1 MKKKSSAIQNT
12 ASSSLKNEL
21 FRKNLGNLAGSI
33 LGLLLDLALTLF
45 LSVLLQLIVDSM
57 LDGGSALPFGTLLW
71 LTAALLG
78 LLLLYGGVWGFF
90 RPRFQARAMGQYK
103 EAAFSRLLQKSI
115 AAFSRE
121 GTATYLSALSND
133 AAIIEE
139 KYVRGLTLL
148 FSYILYGVGMLATML
163 LYSPL
168 LTAAAIV
175 FSLLP
180 LAAAF
185 ATGARMAPAE
195 KTVSDKNA
203 GYMETLRDALA
214 GFSIIKSFKAE
225 KQILRQYEIS
235 SREAEAAKARRMRL
249 SILIYCISSMAS
261 ITAQLGVF
269 IFGAWLA
276 HTGNAVTPGVVI
288 AFGNLMGQMMS
299 TITDFPET
307 LSNLRAA
314 RGLMRKLDTA
324 LSANLRDE
332 GTDIPKVLNSGITL
346 RQVTFGYEA
355 DTPVLQNI
363 DAAFA
368 SGKSYALV
376 GASGSGKSTLLNLLM
391 GASSDYTGD
400 ILYDGRELRT
410 VSTASLYELVSQV
423 QQNVFLF
430 NSSIRSNITMFREFP
445 QEEVERA
452 IELSGLR
459 PLLEQRGEDYHC
471 GENGCGLS
479 GGEKQRISI
488 ARCLLRH
495 SPVLLMDEGTAALDA
510 ETARTVTESILDL
523 KGMTRILVTHNM
535 DGGML
540 RRCDSI
546 LCLKNGRIA
555 EQGDFET
562 LMARK
567 GYFYS
572 LFTVNQ

>member
-195 KTVSDKNA
+195 KAVSDKNA

-276 HTGNAVTPGVVI
+276 HPAMP
-288 AFGNLMGQMMS
+288 
-299 TITDFPET
+299 
-307 LSNLRAA
+307 
-314 RGLMRKLDTA
+314 
-324 LSANLRDE
+324 
-332 GTDIPKVLNSGITL
+332 
-346 RQVTFGYEA
+346 
-355 DTPVLQNI
+355 
-363 DAAFA
+363 
-368 SGKSYALV
+368 
-376 GASGSGKSTLLNLLM
+376 
-391 GASSDYTGD
+391 
-400 ILYDGRELRT
+400 
-410 VSTASLYELVSQV
+410 
-423 QQNVFLF
+423 
-430 NSSIRSNITMFREFP
+430 
-445 QEEVERA
+445 
-452 IELSGLR
+452 
-459 PLLEQRGEDYHC
+459 
-471 GENGCGLS
+471 
-479 GGEKQRISI
+479 
-488 ARCLLRH
+488 
-495 SPVLLMDEGTAALDA
+495 
-510 ETARTVTESILDL
+510 
-523 KGMTRILVTHNM
+523 
-535 DGGML
+535 
-540 RRCDSI
+540 
-546 LCLKNGRIA
+546 
-555 EQGDFET
+555 
-562 LMARK
+562 
-567 GYFYS
+567 
-572 LFTVNQ
+572 

>member
-1 MKKKSSAIQNT
+1 MKKKSSAIQNA

-21 FRKNLGNLAGSI
+21 FRKNLGNMAGSI

-57 LDGGSALPFGTLLW
+57 LDGGSALPFETLLW

-148 FSYILYGVGMLATML
+148 FSYILYGAGVLATML

-195 KTVSDKNA
+195 KAVSDKNA

-235 SREAEAAKARRMRL
+235 SREVEAAKARRMRL

-332 GTDIPKVLNSGITL
+332 GTDIPKALNSGITL

-363 DAAFA
+363 DAAFE

-410 VSTASLYELVSQV
+410 VSTVSLYELVSLI

-459 PLLEQRGEDYHC
+459 PLMEQRGEDYHC
-471 GENGCGLS
+471 GENGCGFPAEKSS
-479 GGEKQRISI
+479 G
-488 ARCLLRH
+488 
-495 SPVLLMDEGTAALDA
+495 SPLPAACCA
-510 ETARTVTESILDL
+510 IP
-523 KGMTRILVTHNM
+523 
-535 DGGML
+535 
-540 RRCDSI
+540 
-546 LCLKNGRIA
+546 LCC
-555 EQGDFET
+555 
-562 LMARK
+562 
-567 GYFYS
+567 
-572 LFTVNQ
+572 

>member
-1 MKKKSSAIQNT
+1 M
-12 ASSSLKNEL
+12 
-21 FRKNLGNLAGSI
+21 
-33 LGLLLDLALTLF
+33 
-45 LSVLLQLIVDSM
+45 
-57 LDGGSALPFGTLLW
+57 
-71 LTAALLG
+71 
-78 LLLLYGGVWGFF
+78 
-90 RPRFQARAMGQYK
+90 
-103 EAAFSRLLQKSI
+103 
-115 AAFSRE
+115 
-121 GTATYLSALSND
+121 
-133 AAIIEE
+133 
-139 KYVRGLTLL
+139 
-148 FSYILYGVGMLATML
+148 
-163 LYSPL
+163 
-168 LTAAAIV
+168 
-175 FSLLP
+175 
-180 LAAAF
+180 
-185 ATGARMAPAE
+185 
-195 KTVSDKNA
+195 
-203 GYMETLRDALA
+203 
-214 GFSIIKSFKAE
+214 
-225 KQILRQYEIS
+225 
-235 SREAEAAKARRMRL
+235 
-249 SILIYCISSMAS
+249 
-261 ITAQLGVF
+261 
-269 IFGAWLA
+269 
-276 HTGNAVTPGVVI
+276 
-288 AFGNLMGQMMS
+288 
-299 TITDFPET
+299 
-307 LSNLRAA
+307 
-314 RGLMRKLDTA
+314 
-324 LSANLRDE
+324 
-332 GTDIPKVLNSGITL
+332 
-346 RQVTFGYEA
+346 TFGYEA

-410 VSTASLYELVSQV
+410 VSTASLYELVSQI

-510 ETARTVTESILDL
+510 ETARTVTESILEL
-523 KGMTRILVTHNM
+523 EGMTRILVTHNM

-546 LCLKNGRIA
+546 LCLKNGCIA